1 MIGMGERID
10 ILVPLPV
17 DKVGPISSSLVR
29 GGARQ
34 TGVSNIVD
42 FEKETMSKGRQQDRI
57 FYGWWVVAAGFI
69 TLSIAVGMPYFGMTF
84 FYDYF
89 ERPVAEGGLGWART
103 VITLGLPIGTLS
115 TLWVGPL
122 LMHRLAPRRMIL
134 LGTAIS
140 LVTLIGFGRMED
152 GAAGHYQYYG
162 LYVLYM
168 IANNLSGGVS
178 HQIILSRWFLRQRG
192 IAISIGYL
200 GVSAGGALVVP
211 LVAEPL
217 TRLYGFRI
225 ALTVMGGL
233 VMLTWPLVLLV
244 MRDSP
249 EEMGLRPDGDGPQ
262 MGGTSHHHSAA
273 GEERGYR
280 QLLQERVLWVLL
292 GGGVCL
298 AGSVGAVNLLLKLI
312 LKDRGTVSQ
321 TVLDQTFSRTLLI
334 ILLISAVARVLVGRF
349 ADRIPKRHLLTL
361 TWLPLV
367 AGIPLL
373 VAVPPGKVPILFCLL
388 YGIALGA
395 DYLLIVVVAAD
406 LYNLV
411 TLPRVLALL
420 IPVMTVGQTWTP
432 FIISLIREQTGDYTI
447 PLGLI
452 LVLAIVGRV
461 LLALLPFP
469 AGWGEDA
476 VVDKG

>member
-1 MIGMGERID
+1 MNSDERQ
-10 ILVPLPV
+10 
-17 DKVGPISSSLVR
+17 
-29 GGARQ
+29 GG
-34 TGVSNIVD
+34 
-42 FEKETMSKGRQQDRI
+42 I
-57 FYGWWVVAAGFI
+57 FYGWWVALASFI
-69 TLSIAVGMPYFGMTF
+69 TLGIAVGMPYFGMTF

-89 ERPVAEGGLGWART
+89 ERPEAEGGLGWART

-122 LMHRLAPRRMIL
+122 LMHRIAPRRLIL
-134 LGTAIS
+134 IGTAIS
-140 LVTLIGFGRMED
+140 TVTLIGFGQMD
-152 GAAGHYQYYG
+152 GGAAGHYRYYG

-178 HQIILSRWFLRQRG
+178 HQIILSRWFVRQRG

-200 GVSAGGALVVP
+200 GVSAGGALAVP

-217 TRLYGFRI
+217 TRLYGFRV
-225 ALTVMGGL
+225 ALTVMGCL
-233 VMLTWPLVLLV
+233 VMLTWPLVVMV
-244 MRDSP
+244 MRDRP
-249 EEMGLRPDGDGPQ
+249 EEMGLRPDGDGETT
-262 MGGTSHHHSAA
+262 GGTTHLHPGA

-280 QLLQERVLWVLL
+280 QLLRERVFWVLL

-312 LKDRGTVSQ
+312 LKDRGSVSQ
-321 TVLDQTFSRTLLI
+321 TILDQTFSRTLLI

-349 ADRIPKRHLLTL
+349 ADRLPKRHLLTL

-373 VAVPPGKVPILFCLL
+373 AGVPPGKVPILFCVL

-406 LYNLV
+406 LYNIV

-432 FIISLIREQTGDYTI
+432 YLISLIREQSGSYVI
-447 PLGLI
+447 PLAII
-452 LVLAIVGRV
+452 LLMAVVGRG

-469 AGWGEDA
+469 AGWVRAGRR
-476 VVDKG
+476 G